1 MSLRLRLSN
10 DQLSRWRVLDGA
22 RRSFWDVTSAI
33 VEREIDDEAEWER
46 HLSRAGAANGSGGGG
61 GGDQFGH
68 AWDVAA
74 AAAVDGIALRRR
86 NGDDDDDDDDDRNN
100 GGEDDKD
107 GGENERRNTV
117 LPMPYIPVKGTAD
130 RALRPRRPRLYTFRL
145 LLAPPPPRQLL
156 SPSPDLSLA
165 VLRALSPREP
175 RPLLFAMLRVGW
187 GMTRRELVAFLE
199 RVQADAA
206 ADGGGGSGGG
216 SGSDAAVA
224 GAVNGGS
231 TGEASSSSSSSSS
244 SSLSSSSSSSSS
256 SLRAAIARGAE
267 LVSNGGGRSGRGHE
281 RVHPSLEALRGAAVD
296 VIRAIANAAADPCPI
311 CLEPVVDPVK
321 AWECPHELCRSCLG
335 AMDEHRSAASTGG
348 AFGGGSGATCPL
360 CRARRVFG

>member
-1 MSLRLRLSN
+1 MDARRQQLGVAQLFKEVLGLVARGTAAPDVSLRLRLSN

-46 HLSRAGAANGSGGGG
+46 HLSG

-199 RVQADAA
+199 AQVLAK
-206 ADGGGGSGGG
+206 
-216 SGSDAAVA
+216 
-224 GAVNGGS
+224 
-231 TGEASSSSSSSSS
+231 
-244 SSLSSSSSSSSS
+244 
-256 SLRAAIARGAE
+256 
-267 LVSNGGGRSGRGHE
+267 GRHAKLFVYNVCVLHAQRW
-281 RVHPSLEALRGAAVD
+281 R
-296 VIRAIANAAADPCPI
+296 
-311 CLEPVVDPVK
+311 
-321 AWECPHELCRSCLG
+321 
-335 AMDEHRSAASTGG
+335 
-348 AFGGGSGATCPL
+348 
-360 CRARRVFG
+360 